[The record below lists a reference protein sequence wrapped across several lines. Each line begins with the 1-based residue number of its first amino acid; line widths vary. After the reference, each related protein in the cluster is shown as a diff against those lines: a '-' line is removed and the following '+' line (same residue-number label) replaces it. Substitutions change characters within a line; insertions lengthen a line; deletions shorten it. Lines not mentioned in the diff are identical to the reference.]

1 MTAVPQG
8 ANPLT
13 KKIRAEIEADGPMS
27 FARFMELALYDL
39 DWGYYETEA
48 GRVGC
53 GGDFITSVSVGAA
66 FGQLL
71 ACRFAEWLGSIDGP
85 VRLVEAGAH
94 DGTLAHD
101 ILTWLAENDEA
112 LMESLTYNIVEPSN
126 RRRGWQAKRLAKF
139 EQKVE
144 WVDSIAA
151 LPEIRGV
158 IFSNELL
165 DAFPVHRIGWSQAK
179 RDWFEWS
186 VTWGND
192 SFCWAGVDAA
202 DAAWRVLLPA
212 WPSKLLDV
220 LPDQYSTELP
230 PAAAGWWSEAAK
242 RLTKGRLVAFDYGH
256 GPDDWPAANQPDG
269 TVRGYRDQKRIDD
282 VLADPGKQDIT
293 AHANF
298 GLTKRAGEAAGLAT
312 EQFISQERFLN
323 GAFANLLRESPALG
337 QAIDVRQLQTLTH
350 PAHMGQPFRVLV
362 QSRDKLRE
370 RIWSLSSHRC

>member
-13 KKIRAEIEADGPMS
+13 EKIRAEIEASGPMP
-27 FARFMELALYDL
+27 FARYMELALYHP

-48 GRVGC
+48 GQVGR

-85 VRLVEAGAH
+85 ARLVEAGAH

-112 LMESLTYNIVEPSN
+112 LLESLTYKIVEPSA
-126 RRRGWQAKRLAKF
+126 RRRAWQTKRLAKF

-179 RDWFEWS
+179 RNWFEWS

-192 SFCWAGVDAA
+192 SFCWAGVDEA

-212 WPSKLLDV
+212 WPSGE
-220 LPDQYSTELP
+220 QYAPS
-230 PAAAGWWSEAAK
+230 GV
-242 RLTKGRLVAFDYGH
+242 RLIL
-256 GPDDWPAANQPDG
+256 
-269 TVRGYRDQKRIDD
+269 
-282 VLADPGKQDIT
+282 
-293 AHANF
+293 
-298 GLTKRAGEAAGLAT
+298 
-312 EQFISQERFLN
+312 
-323 GAFANLLRESPALG
+323 
-337 QAIDVRQLQTLTH
+337 
-350 PAHMGQPFRVLV
+350 
-362 QSRDKLRE
+362 
-370 RIWSLSSHRC
+370 SLIHI

>member
-13 KKIRAEIEADGPMS
+13 EKIRAEIEASGPMP
-27 FARFMELALYDL
+27 FARYMELALYHP

-48 GRVGC
+48 GRVGR

-112 LMESLTYNIVEPSN
+112 LLESLTYNIVEPSN

-179 RDWFEWS
+179 RDWFERS

-212 WPSKLLDV
+212 WPSELLDV

-362 QSRDKLRE
+362 QSR
-370 RIWSLSSHRC
+370 